1 MSDRRAG
8 IGFKLENARL
18 DYAGERLFDDLS
30 LRVAAGEWLAIV
42 GESGVGK
49 SSLLRLIAGLDCGA
63 AASARVGV
71 ENDGEAVAERVSA
84 GCGGNRG
91 SAGDDANQLRRRL
104 AWMAQD
110 DMLLPWLTVLDNV
123 CVGER
128 LRGARVAAGQRE
140 RALELLRRVG
150 LSAVAA
156 ARPDQLSGGMRQRV
170 ALARTLYE
178 SRPLVLMDEPFS
190 ALDAITRL
198 QLQELAAELLDGRT
212 VLLITHDPLEALRL
226 GDRVLVLA
234 GRPAQF
240 SELEMPRGARPRDLT
255 DPQLLAKQGELLDR
269 LAHHRLAADSPP
281 RRLRGAG

>member
-1 MSDRRAG
+1 VSDRRAG
-8 IGFKLENARL
+8 IGFQLENARL

-30 LRVAAGEWLAIV
+30 LCVGAGEWLAIV

-63 AASARVGV
+63 AASARVRADGAAG
-71 ENDGEAVAERVSA
+71 EGIAND
-84 GCGGNRG
+84 
-91 SAGDDANQLRRRL
+91 LRRRL

-110 DMLLPWLTVLDNV
+110 DMLLPWLSVLDNV

-128 LRGARVAAGQRE
+128 LRGARVAAEQRE

-150 LSAVAA
+150 LAAVSG
-156 ARPDQLSGGMRQRV
+156 ARPDQLSGGMRQRA

-240 SELEMPRGARPRDLT
+240 SELAMPRGARPRDLT

-269 LAHHRLAADSPP
+269 LAHRRLAAAEPSARELD
-281 RRLRGAG
+281 GAA